1 MKNVLILAA
10 GNISNKL
17 SFIKAYY
24 ASPAL
29 IPINTKPLILYHL
42 EFYRNYDC
50 KVYLVVNQKDSAHIE
65 ESVNLKEFDY
75 EIIEVPNSHG
85 VNASLHYALAQVPPA
100 DETVVNLVTSIPIQF
115 CDDQT
120 IVLEKQLSYNNDWS
134 CINQD
139 ADRIEFLF
147 KSNPT
152 KKLGHAF
159 TGVFSMATDVLTQAV
174 DQVIHRSDLM
184 EIFAYLNQV
193 GNNVSTLMNFVYD
206 DWIDAGHEI
215 NYYQSKLKLI
225 SSRSFNSV
233 SVNEMGILKKQS
245 TNYEKLKSEVEFI
258 TAIPPRLSILFPRIV
273 NGFLYDSEKKSGSY
287 AMEFYGYPSIAELQ
301 LFWDLKDEVWTRIF
315 LDIETVINLFVKQG
329 YSIGKQA
336 YLDFYV
342 GKISDRVNGFYH
354 QLDDQFKYIVTDD
367 LTING
372 IAYESFDKIKDRL
385 YNRIEQLYSEDDFCV
400 VHGDFCFNNVL
411 YDVPHRLIKLID
423 PRGSF
428 GNKYKGLYGDVKYD
442 LAKLLHSA
450 VGGYD
455 YLVNNLYKI
464 TFDEEKVDYHIF
476 YKQNN
481 TIIANKAQQLVA
493 NVGYSIKDIMLI
505 VGTLFLTMPPLH
517 ADSSSRQRA
526 MYIHGIKF
534 INENL

>member
-42 EFYRNYDC
+42 EFYRNFDC
-50 KVYLVVNQKDSAHIE
+50 KVYLIVNQKDTERIE
-65 ESVNLKEFDY
+65 ESVNLTEFKF
-75 EIIEVPNSHG
+75 EIFEVPDSHG
-85 VNASLHYALAQVPPA
+85 VNESLHFALSKVP
-100 DETVVNLVTSIPIQF
+100 DSVQTVVNLVTSIPLHF
-115 CDDQT
+115 PEAQT
-120 IVLEKQLSYNNDWS
+120 VILDKHLSYNNDWS
-134 CINQD
+134 CINIDHEQTT
-139 ADRIEFLF
+139 FLF
-147 KSNPT
+147 KLQSE
-152 KKLGHAF
+152 KHLGHAF
-159 TGVFSMATDVLTQAV
+159 TGIFNINTDILHNAV
-174 DQVIHRSDLM
+174 NQVVQESDLM
-184 EIFAYLNQV
+184 EVIAYLNKEQTD
-193 GNNVSTLMNFVYD
+193 NNKLKFILE

-233 SVNEMGILKKQS
+233 SVNELGILKKQS
-245 TNYEKLKSEVEFI
+245 TNYTKLKNEVEFI
-258 TAIPPRLSILFPRIV
+258 SSVPAQLSVLFPRIID
-273 NGFLYDSEKKSGSY
+273 GFTYDSEKKSGSY
-287 AMEFYGYPSIAELQ
+287 SMEFYGYPNIAELQ

-315 LDIETVINLFVKQG
+315 LDFEYVFKLFIKHG

-336 YLDFYV
+336 YLDFYI
-342 GKISDRVNGFYH
+342 GKIDERVQEFYN
-354 QLDDQFKYIVTDD
+354 QLDDEYKYLITED
-367 LTING
+367 LKING
-372 IAYESFDKIKDRL
+372 VL
-385 YNRIEQLYSEDDFCV
+385 YNGFSKFKNKLFERIEQLYSENDFCV
-400 VHGDFCFNNVL
+400 VHGDFCFNNLL

-428 GNKYKGLYGDVKYD
+428 GNKYKGLFGDIKYD

-464 TFDEEKVDYHIF
+464 NFDEKNISYDVF
-476 YKQNN
+476 YKDNSS
-481 TIIANKAQQLVA
+481 IIADKAQQLV
-493 NVGYSIKDIMLI
+493 NNLGYSVKDIMLI

-517 ADSSSRQRA
+517 DDSPSRQKM
-526 MYIHGIKF
+526 MYIHGIKI

>member
-50 KVYLVVNQKDSAHIE
+50 KIYFVVNKSDTENIQK
-65 ESVNLKEFDY
+65 SVNLEEFDF
-75 EIIEVPNSHG
+75 EIIEVPDTHG
-85 VNASLHYALAQVPPA
+85 VNASLHFALSQVQ
-100 DETVVNLVTSIPIQF
+100 ESSQTIVNLVTSIPTLF
-115 CDDQT
+115 PESET
-120 IVLEKQLSYNNDWS
+120 VFLEKALSYNNDWS
-134 CINQD
+134 CINTD
-139 ADRIEFLF
+139 KGLVEFLF
-147 KSNPT
+147 KSSPI
-152 KKLGHAF
+152 KKLGNAF
-159 TGVFSMATDVLTQAV
+159 IGVFNLDTILLTKAV
-174 DQVIHRSDLM
+174 NQVIHQSDLM
-184 EIFAYLNQV
+184 EVFVYLNRV
-193 GNNVSTLMNFVYD
+193 DNNILSSLRFVLD

-225 SSRSFNSV
+225 ASRSFNSV
-233 SVNEMGILKKQS
+233 SVNELGILKKQS
-245 TNYEKLKSEVEFI
+245 TNHSKLKNEAEFI
-258 TAIPPRLSILFPRIV
+258 LSIPAKLSILFPRIIS
-273 NGFLYDSEKKSGSY
+273 GFNYDSETKSGSY
-287 AMEFYGYPSIAELQ
+287 SMEFYGYPSIAELQ

-315 LDIETVINLFVKQG
+315 LDLESVIKLFIKEG

-342 GKISDRVNGFYH
+342 GKISDRVEEFYK
-354 QLDDQFKYIVTDD
+354 QLNDDYKYLVTEDVNV
-367 LTING
+367 NG
-372 IAYESFDKIKDRL
+372 IMYKSFYQIKDKL
-385 YNRIEQLYSEDDFCV
+385 FEKIEQLYSEDDFCV
-400 VHGDFCFNNVL
+400 VHGDFCFNNLL

-428 GNKYKGLYGDVKYD
+428 GNKYKGLYGDIKYD
-442 LAKLLHSA
+442 IAKLLHSA

-455 YLVNNLYKI
+455 YLVNNLYNVDFDGKNI
-464 TFDEEKVDYHIF
+464 TYNIF
-476 YKQNN
+476 YKDNN
-481 TIIANKAQQLVA
+481 TIIAEKAQQLVS
-493 NVGYSIKDIMLI
+493 NLGYSIKDIMVI

-517 ADSSSRQRA
+517 EDSSSRQRI
-526 MYIHGIKF
+526 MYIHGIKL